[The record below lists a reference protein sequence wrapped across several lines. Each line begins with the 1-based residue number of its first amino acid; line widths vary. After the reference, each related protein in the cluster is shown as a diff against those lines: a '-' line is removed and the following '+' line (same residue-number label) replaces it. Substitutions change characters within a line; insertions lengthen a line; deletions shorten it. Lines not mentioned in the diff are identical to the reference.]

1 MVTLVWELIVYNYC
15 KKDEQAV
22 MMTIKSESEKTLILN
37 YYSLNTVALVWEL
50 FIYNYCKKAEQ
61 PVMMTI
67 ESESGDENKKDKY
80 THCE

>member
-1 MVTLVWELIVYNYC
+1 
-15 KKDEQAV
+15 